1 MRMDRLASVVA
12 AVSFCL
18 LASISALAQSAA
30 PLPAQNVMSLK
41 ATRSDD
47 GLIVLSWKVAPGVYL
62 YRDKIAAK
70 SGSQPVPVDTARG
83 KVKDDPTFGAVEIY
97 DADFVGKVD
106 GRGVDPTKPLELT
119 YQGCAES
126 GVCYPPITQEIDLAR
141 IAQPGVE
148 VAAVTKQ
155 EAGGADLQDHVAD
168 VKTPEAAF
176 GPSDA
181 TSSPPFTL
189 APDLNG
195 SFAFVLATFFGLG
208 LLLALTPC
216 VYPMIPILVGV
227 LARSGETLSPRRG
240 LALSASYGFAMA
252 TAYGALGVAAAWSGQ
267 NLQIA
272 LQTPVALTLSSFVF
286 VALALSMFGVFQLQA
301 PTAIASRI
309 SGLTS
314 RARGSAL
321 GAASLGFVSALIVGP
336 CVTPPL
342 AAALVYVAQTGDV
355 ARGSSALF
363 MMGLGMG
370 APLVAVGVFGAR
382 ILPKSGPWLETV
394 KHGFGVVFLAVAIML
409 IGRIAPP
416 AATLALW
423 ALFAIGLGVFLG
435 AFDAIGRRSRAAE
448 RLSKAAGVAAVVYG
462 AALIFGA
469 ASGGDDALRP
479 LSHIVAAA
487 PAAVPRSSET
497 TVTSAEALDAAL
509 GAAREAG
516 RPSLVTFT
524 ADWCSICAENDKT
537 IRNSE
542 RLQATLQGFVVIKV
556 DVTDNDAKSRTVMKE
571 LRIFGPPTALFYDRK
586 GAELASLRSSGAV
599 DVADFD
605 RRLTQAGGA

>member
-1 MRMDRLASVVA
+1 MRILRFASAAA
-12 AVSFCL
+12 AVLLCL
-18 LASISALAQSAA
+18 SASMTAFAQSAA
-30 PLPAQNVMSLK
+30 PLPAQDAMSLK
-41 ATRSDD
+41 ASRADD
-47 GLIVLSWKVAPGVYL
+47 GSIVLSWTVAPGVYL

-70 SGSQPVPVDTARG
+70 SGSQPAAVDTPPG
-83 KVKDDPTFGAVEIY
+83 KVKDDPTFGSVEIY

-106 GRGVDPTKPLELT
+106 GRGVEPTKPLEVT
-119 YQGCAES
+119 YQGCDES

-141 IAQPGVE
+141 IAQPGGK
-148 VAAVTKQ
+148 VAAK
-155 EAGGADLQDHVAD
+155 EKAGDADLQDHVAD
-168 VKTPEAAF
+168 EKTSETAS

-181 TSSPPFTL
+181 ASSPPVAL
-189 APDLNG
+189 APDLDG
-195 SFAFVLATFFGLG
+195 SFAFVLVTFFGLG

-240 LALSASYGFAMA
+240 LALSASYVFAMA
-252 TAYGALGVAAAWSGQ
+252 AAYGALGVAAAWSGQ

-272 LQTPVALTLSSFVF
+272 LQTPAALTLSSLVF
-286 VALALSMFGVFQLQA
+286 VVLALSMFGIFQLQA
-301 PTAIASRI
+301 PAAIASRF

-355 ARGSSALF
+355 VRGSSALF

-382 ILPKSGPWLETV
+382 ILPKSGRWLEMV
-394 KHGFGVVFLAVAIML
+394 KHGFGVVFLAIAIML

-435 AFDAIGRRSRAAE
+435 AFDATGRRSGAAG

-462 AALIFGA
+462 AALIVGV
-469 ASGGDDALRP
+469 ASGGDNALRP
-479 LSHIVAAA
+479 LSRIVAAA
-487 PAAVPRSSET
+487 PAAPPSGSPET
-497 TVTSAEALDAAL
+497 TVASAEALDAAL
-509 GAAREAG
+509 TAARKAG
-516 RPSLVTFT
+516 RPSLVAFT
-524 ADWCSICAENDKT
+524 ADWCSICAENEKT
-537 IRNSE
+537 IGGSQKLQT
-542 RLQATLQGFVVIKV
+542 RLQDFSVIKV
-556 DVTDNDAKSRTVMKE
+556 DVTQNDAKSRTIMSK

-586 GAELASLRSSGAV
+586 GAELTALRSSGAV